1 MSEWFINGRRQQ
13 ADAVTQIRRYADLN
27 RLDAVALA
35 RHTGLPAR
43 AARAVLSGFGTAVPQ
58 RHLDE
63 ATRTLSL

>member
-1 MSEWFINGRRQQ
+1 MSEWFIDGRWQK
-13 ADAVTQIRRYADLN
+13 ADALTQIRRCANLK

-58 RHLDE
+58 RHLDQ
-63 ATRTLSL
+63 ATRALSL